1 MNDHR
6 TTGRGLQR
14 YVGDSQT
21 TAGSFMTEDAWRA
34 DMQRVY
40 HNLSYMNINK
50 LDLRS
55 KIREKMHENQNWQP
69 EKYYSMKLLDAHA
82 ITGEKKLN
90 DLLENERKEII
101 SGMIDTK
108 IKQDSNIEVLDNFTV
123 DKSLRR
129 IQNGFLDYKGSMMTD
144 KEKAAWGVREF
155 KRPALRPREHTD
167 HDLFKNMTYHQ
178 IINYKK

>member
-1 MNDHR
+1 
-6 TTGRGLQR
+6 
-14 YVGDSQT
+14 
-21 TAGSFMTEDAWRA
+21 MTEDAWKA

-40 HNLSYMNINK
+40 HNLSYMNVNK
-50 LDLRS
+50 IDLKS
-55 KIREKMHENQNWQP
+55 KILEKKQENQNWLP
-69 EKYYSMKLLDAHA
+69 SKYYSMKLLDVHQ

-90 DLLENERKEII
+90 DLLDDERKEII

-144 KEKAAWGVREF
+144 KEKQVWGVGES
-155 KRPALRPREHTD
+155 KKPAARPRQHTD
-167 HDLFKNMTYHQ
+167 HDLFKNMTY
-178 IINYKK
+178 